1 MSYTLKRLEFTDMKN
16 YRLIAIA
23 AAALI
28 LMAGCSSDKTEENSV
43 PAAASAQTEYVMQ
56 EGDTQVVGEVTEIV
70 GNEVTLALGE
80 LEEKSQGGVKGEKP
94 EMPEDGSMP
103 EMGEKGE
110 MPEMPEGGSMPEMGE
125 NGEMPEMPEGGS
137 MPEMGENGEVP
148 QMGEDGKGGN
158 GGRGGKGGKSS
169 ASVNKSGETAS
180 YIIPV
185 GMTVSGASGRN
196 SDYSAISAGTVLRL
210 TLNSEGYVVAAEIV

>member
-1 MSYTLKRLEFTDMKN
+1 MRN

-28 LMAGCSSDKTEENSV
+28 MMTGCSSDKTEEKS
-43 PAAASAQTEYVMQ
+43 AAASDAAQTEYVMQ

-80 LEEKSQGGVKGEKP
+80 LEEKSQGGGNGEKP
-94 EMPEDGSMP
+94 EMPE
-103 EMGEKGE
+103 
-110 MPEMPEGGSMPEMGE
+110 GGKMPEMGE
-125 NGEMPEMPEGGS
+125 NGEAPEMPEGGN
-137 MPEMGENGEVP
+137 MPEMGENGEAP
-148 QMGEDGKGGN
+148 EMPEGMEMPEMGEGGKGGN
-158 GGRGGKGGKSS
+158 GGRGGMGGKSS
-169 ASVNKSGETAS
+169 ASVNKSGETAT

-185 GMTVSGASGRN
+185 GMTVSGANGRN

>member
-1 MSYTLKRLEFTDMKN
+1 MRN

-28 LMAGCSSDKTEENSV
+28 MMTGCSSDKTEEKS
-43 PAAASAQTEYVMQ
+43 AAASDAAQTEYVMQ

-80 LEEKSQGGVKGEKP
+80 LEEKSQGGGNGEKP
-94 EMPEDGSMP
+94 EMSEDGSMP
-103 EMGEKGE
+103 EMGENGE
-110 MPEMPEGGSMPEMGE
+110 APEMPEGGKMPEMGENGEAPEMPEGGSMPEMGE
-125 NGEMPEMPEGGS
+125 NGEAPEMPEGME
-137 MPEMGENGEVP
+137 MPEMGEG
-148 QMGEDGKGGN
+148 GKGGN
-158 GGRGGKGGKSS
+158 GGRGGMGGKSS
-169 ASVNKSGETAS
+169 ASVNKSGETAT

-185 GMTVSGASGRN
+185 GMTVSGANGRN

>member
-1 MSYTLKRLEFTDMKN
+1 MKN
-16 YRLIAIA
+16 YRLIAVA

-28 LMAGCSSDKTEENSV
+28 LLAGCSSDKAEENSV

-56 EGDTQVVGEVTEIV
+56 EGDTQVIGEVTEIV

-80 LEEKSQGGVKGEKP
+80 LEEKSQGGGNGEKP

-103 EMGEKGE
+103 EMGENGE
-110 MPEMPEGGSMPEMGE
+110 MPEMPEGGNMPEMGENGEMPEGGSMPEMGE
-125 NGEMPEMPEGGS
+125 NGEMPEMPEGGN
-137 MPEMGENGEVP
+137 MPEMGENGEMP
-148 QMGEDGKGGN
+148 QMGEGGKGG
-158 GGRGGKGGKSS
+158 KSGKSS

-185 GMTVSGASGRN
+185 GMTVSGASGRD
-196 SDYSAISAGTVLRL
+196 SDYSAISVGNVLRL
-210 TLNSEGYVVAAEIV
+210 TVNSEGYVVAAEIV

>member
-1 MSYTLKRLEFTDMKN
+1 MRN

-28 LMAGCSSDKTEENSV
+28 MMTGCSSDKTEEKS
-43 PAAASAQTEYVMQ
+43 AAASDAAQTEYVMQ

-80 LEEKSQGGVKGEKP
+80 LEEKSQGGGNGEKP
-94 EMPEDGSMP
+94 EMS
-103 EMGEKGE
+103 
-110 MPEMPEGGSMPEMGE
+110 EGGNMPEMGE
-125 NGEMPEMPEGGS
+125 NGEAPEMPEGME
-137 MPEMGENGEVP
+137 MPEMGEG
-148 QMGEDGKGGN
+148 GKGGN
-158 GGRGGKGGKSS
+158 GGRGGMGGKSS
-169 ASVNKSGETAS
+169 ASVNKSGETAT

-185 GMTVSGASGRN
+185 GMTVSGANGRN